1 METGVRRRRGIKKLG
16 AEGLATTRGSLFCVA
31 ASPRVLASSFLAG
44 PLSPRL
50 SVMPTQVS
58 SESFLRHPQCLV
70 REREGQ
76 HGGAG

>member
-1 METGVRRRRGIKKLG
+1 METGVRRRCGIKKLG
-16 AEGLATTRGSLFCVA
+16 SEGQATIRGSLFCVA
-31 ASPRVLASSFLAG
+31 ASPWVLASSFLAG

-50 SVMPTQVS
+50 SVTPTQVS

-76 HGGAG
+76 PGGAG